1 MKKFISCLMLITFVL
16 LLFTGC
22 VRMRATLKVNS
33 TGTVDISIQ
42 YAISKSMASLAGT
55 DSILDEENIKSFE
68 EQGYTC
74 TPYSDGDYDGYI
86 LTKHEVPDLK
96 EGIFNNPASL
106 TKEGSKYIIDIPW
119 NTNDED
125 SSASQLAAASAM
137 IASQGGYA
145 ELVLIL
151 PVKPIS
157 HNASYVSEDGKTLTW
172 NLLTMG
178 SKSSLHVEYDMNSFV
193 ILWLI
198 RIAIIIAIVAV
209 SAVLI
214 IVIIKLLK
222 KRGKKSGVERTTG
235 DLREYKKLLDD
246 GLITQEEYDIK
257 KAELLNIARREIK
270 SDENSVNENMSG
282 SNE

>member
-1 MKKFISCLMLITFVL
+1 MIMAFVL

-55 DSILDEENIKSFE
+55 DSILDEENIKSLQ

-74 TPYSDGDYDGYI
+74 TPYSDGDYDGYV
-86 LTKHEVPDLK
+86 LTKHEVPDFK

-119 NTNDED
+119 NTNDEE
-125 SSASQLAAASAM
+125 SSAAQLAAAGAM
-137 IASQGGYA
+137 ISSQGGYA
-145 ELVLIL
+145 EVVLIL

-178 SKSSLHVEYDMNSFV
+178 SKSSLHVEYDINSFV
-193 ILWLI
+193 VLWLI
-198 RIAIIIAIVAV
+198 RIAIAIAIVAV
-209 SAVLI
+209 AAVLI

-222 KRGKKSGVERTTG
+222 KRGKKSDVGRTTD
-235 DLREYKKLLDD
+235 DLREYKKMLDD
-246 GLITQEEYDIK
+246 GLITQEEYDFK
-257 KAELLNIARREIK
+257 KTELLNISRPERK
-270 SDENSVNENMSG
+270 PDEKTANESESG

>member
-1 MKKFISCLMLITFVL
+1 
-16 LLFTGC
+16 
-22 VRMRATLKVNS
+22 MRATLKVNS

-55 DSILDEENIKSFE
+55 DSILDEENIKSLQ

-74 TPYSDGDYDGYI
+74 TPYSDGDYDGYV
-86 LTKHEVPDLK
+86 LTKHEVPDFK

-119 NTNDED
+119 NTNDEE
-125 SSASQLAAASAM
+125 SSAAQLAAAGAM
-137 IASQGGYA
+137 ISSQGGYA
-145 ELVLIL
+145 EVVLIL

-178 SKSSLHVEYDMNSFV
+178 SKSSLHVEYDINSFV
-193 ILWLI
+193 VLWLI
-198 RIAIIIAIVAV
+198 RIAIAIAIVAV
-209 SAVLI
+209 AAVLI

-222 KRGKKSGVERTTG
+222 KRGKKSDVGRTTD
-235 DLREYKKLLDD
+235 DLREYKKMLDD
-246 GLITQEEYDIK
+246 GLITQEEYDFK
-257 KAELLNIARREIK
+257 KTELLNISRPERK
-270 SDENSVNENMSG
+270 PDEKTANESESG